1 MGQEAGRM
9 GAAIVESDYKHL
21 GRGGGST
28 VNPFYD
34 LKTRKRGVLGVY
46 ILRWK
51 ILGNVCMRC
60 EWPRREGG

>member
-1 MGQEAGRM
+1 M

-21 GRGGGST
+21 GRGGSV
-28 VNPFYD
+28 VNSFYD
-34 LKTRKRGVLGVY
+34 LKTRKQGVLGVS

-51 ILGNVCMRC
+51 IVGNVSMRC